1 MSAPSGKRRTHENL
15 PHTNNPKRIEY
26 TESIRSLTWGIRVMP
41 ETKAAKRPAKTPKAA
56 KQAQGSPAP
65 VQKPVAPKP
74 TPRRVFDQ
82 RIADIICIGLS
93 EGMSLRQILKADTT
107 GVLPAQSTVYE
118 WLIRQPAFA
127 EQYARARE
135 EQADTNADEILEIA
149 DEYPPK
155 FTDDKGRVYL
165 DQTYIQW
172 QKQRIE
178 ARKWTAMKLK
188 PKKYGDRVALEGVE
202 GGAAIKT
209 EDANASKFLE
219 VIRNMEMTK
228 RAG

>member
-1 MSAPSGKRRTHENL
+1 
-15 PHTNNPKRIEY
+15 
-26 TESIRSLTWGIRVMP
+26 MP
-41 ETKAAKRPAKTPKAA
+41 ETPKGPNKPAKNARAAQEAAKAIGKAKVASKAAKAPTPANK
-56 KQAQGSPAP
+56 
-65 VQKPVAPKP
+65 PKP

-82 RIADIICIGLS
+82 RIADMICIGLS

-107 GVLPAQSTVYE
+107 GVLPAQSTIYD
-118 WLIRQPAFA
+118 WLLRHPLFA

-149 DEYPPK
+149 DERPPEFK
-155 FTDDKGRVYL
+155 DDKGRVYL

-172 QKQRIE
+172 QKNRID

-188 PKKYGDRVALEGVE
+188 PKKYGDKLAL
-202 GGAAIKT
+202 GGDADAPPIKT
-209 EDANASKFLE
+209 EETSSGRLFE
-219 VIRNMEMTK
+219 IIRNLEMSK

>member
-1 MSAPSGKRRTHENL
+1 
-15 PHTNNPKRIEY
+15 
-26 TESIRSLTWGIRVMP
+26 MP
-41 ETKAAKRPAKTPKAA
+41 ETIKKVAKKPTKTPKATT
-56 KQAQGSPAP
+56 QAQGSPAP
-65 VQKPVAPKP
+65 KKKPVAPKP

-118 WLIRQPAFA
+118 WLLRHPVFA

-149 DEYPPK
+149 DEMPPEY
-155 FTDDKGRVYL
+155 TDEKGRTSL
-165 DQTYIQW
+165 DVTYIHW
-172 QKQRIE
+172 QRQRIE

-209 EDANASKFLE
+209 EDASASKFLD
-219 VIRNMEMTK
+219 VIKNMEMTK